1 MNSLRDKMRNYEVP
15 PPAGVWDRVAAA
27 LDEAEQGSN
36 FVTALQQMEATPPP
50 AAWKNISSSLETG
63 ATEMPAVRSVYRR
76 LPQIVR
82 YAAAVVLLLLATT
95 YGVMRLTSDVEESE
109 APIVSNP
116 PSVSKDSPGTRPVN
130 PNDAV
135 AANPT
140 AAPSTDVRTQA
151 EPASREAAVH
161 FARNTRSNSA
171 AVAETLPASQ
181 AARAIYTYN
190 DHVPKIADRYITL
203 LTPDGSFIRMAKKW
217 GNLLCCVAGEEQDM
231 DCKNQLKAWQDKLAE
246 SSILSAPGNFMDIV
260 TLVNS
265 LNDDTQL

>member
-27 LDEAEQGSN
+27 LDEAEQGST

-50 AAWKNISSSLETG
+50 AAWKNIALALETEET
-63 ATEMPAVRSVYRR
+63 AIPAVKPVYRR

-82 YAAAVVLLLLATT
+82 YAAAAVLLLLAT
-95 YGVMRLTSDVEESE
+95 YGVMRLTSADVEESA
-109 APIVSNP
+109 APMVSSA
-116 PSVSKDSPGTRPVN
+116 PSVSQDSQGIRPIN

-135 AANPT
+135 AAPPSSVE
-140 AAPSTDVRTQA
+140 AAEAHPQTQ
-151 EPASREAAVH
+151 PASREAAAR
-161 FARNTRSNSA
+161 FARNVRSNTA
-171 AVAETLPASQ
+171 AMSETLPG
-181 AARAIYTYN
+181 RAIYTYN

-203 LTPDGSFIRMAKKW
+203 LTPDGSFIRMSKKW
-217 GNLLCCVAGEEQDM
+217 GNLLCCVAGEEQDV

-246 SSILSAPGNFMDIV
+246 SSVLSAPGNFMDIV

>member
-1 MNSLRDKMRNYEVP
+1 MNSLRNKMHNYEVP

-27 LDEAEQGSN
+27 LDEAEQGSS
-36 FVTALQQMEATPPP
+36 FVTVLQQMEVSPPP
-50 AAWKNISSSLETG
+50 AAWKSIAASLEG
-63 ATEMPAVRSVYRR
+63 EEATAPVVKPVYRR

-82 YAAAVVLLLLATT
+82 YAAAAILLLLAT
-95 YGVMRLTSDVEESE
+95 YGVIRLGSDAEEAGPDITSSAPAAPADSPAARTAIPHDAVTGNQPSAVE
-109 APIVSNP
+109 APAQ
-116 PSVSKDSPGTRPVN
+116 PSSDT
-130 PNDAV
+130 
-135 AANPT
+135 
-140 AAPSTDVRTQA
+140 
-151 EPASREAAVH
+151 REAPVH
-161 FARNTRSNSA
+161 FARNNRSNTA
-171 AVAETLPASQ
+171 ALAETMPAAQ
-181 AARAIYTYN
+181 LAKAIYTYN

-217 GNLLCCVAGEEQDM
+217 GNLLCCVAGEEQDV

>member
-1 MNSLRDKMRNYEVP
+1 MNSLRDKMHNYEVP

-36 FVTALQQMEATPPP
+36 FVSALQQMEVAPP
-50 AAWKNISSSLETG
+50 ATAWKGIAASLET
-63 ATEMPAVRSVYRR
+63 EEAVEPVARPVYRR

-82 YAAAVVLLLLATT
+82 YAAAAVLLLLAT
-95 YGVMRLTSDVEESE
+95 YGIMRLTSDGEEAEPAMVSS
-109 APIVSNP
+109 APAVST
-116 PSVSKDSPGTRPVN
+116 DSPTTRPVSTG
-130 PNDAV
+130 DAV
-135 AANPT
+135 AANPVP
-140 AAPSTDVRTQA
+140 AEAPAQA
-151 EPASREAAVH
+151 QPASRETPVH
-161 FARNTRSNSA
+161 YARNTRSNSA
-171 AVAETLPASQ
+171 AIAEAMPANQLS
-181 AARAIYTYN
+181 RAIYTYN

-217 GNLLCCVAGEEQDM
+217 GNLLCCVAGEEQDV

>member
-1 MNSLRDKMRNYEVP
+1 MNSLRNKMHHYEVP

-36 FVTALQQMEATPPP
+36 FVAALQQMEVSPPSTS
-50 AAWKNISSSLETG
+50 WSNIEGALEAEET
-63 ATEMPAVRSVYRR
+63 TIPAVRPVYRR

-82 YAAAVVLLLLATT
+82 YAAAAVVLLLAT
-95 YGVMRLTSDVEESE
+95 YGVIRLGSDAEEAGPVIISS
-109 APIVSNP
+109 APAAP
-116 PSVSKDSPGTRPVN
+116 ADSHSTRTATPG
-130 PNDAV
+130 DAA
-135 AANPT
+135 AANP
-140 AAPSTDVRTQA
+140 APAMEVPAQA
-151 EPASREAAVH
+151 TPVNQESSAH
-161 FARNTRSNSA
+161 FARNARSNPA
-171 AVAETLPASQ
+171 TGAETISASQ
-181 AARAIYTYN
+181 LTRATAIYTYN

-217 GNLLCCVAGEEQDM
+217 GNLLCCVAGEEQDA

-246 SSILSAPGNFMDIV
+246 SSILAAPGNFMDIV

>member
-50 AAWKNISSSLETG
+50 AAWKNIARALKTDENAIPSVK
-63 ATEMPAVRSVYRR
+63 PVYRR

-82 YAAAVVLLLLATT
+82 YAAAAVLLLLAA
-95 YGVMRLTSDVEESE
+95 YGVMRLTSDVEES
-109 APIVSNP
+109 APPMVSSA
-116 PSVSKDSPGTRPVN
+116 PSVSKDSQGTHRVS

-140 AAPSTDVRTQA
+140 SVPAAETHAQA
-151 EPASREAAVH
+151 QPASREASVR
-161 FARNTRSNSA
+161 FARNASSNTAAMGQTMSA
-171 AVAETLPASQ
+171 SDPG
-181 AARAIYTYN
+181 RAIYTYN

-203 LTPDGSFIRMAKKW
+203 LTPDGSFIRMAKRW
-217 GNLLCCVAGEEQDM
+217 GNLLCCVAGEEQDA

-246 SSILSAPGNFMDIV
+246 SSVLSAPGNFMDIV

>member
-1 MNSLRDKMRNYEVP
+1 MNSLRDKMHNYEVP

-27 LDEAEQGSN
+27 LDEAEQGHN
-36 FVTALQQMEATPPP
+36 FVSALQQMEVAPP
-50 AAWKNISSSLETG
+50 ATAWKGIAAALET
-63 ATEMPAVRSVYRR
+63 EEAVEPVARPVYRR

-82 YAAAVVLLLLATT
+82 YAAAAVLLLLAT
-95 YGVMRLTSDVEESE
+95 YGVMRLTSDVDE
-109 APIVSNP
+109 AEPAMVSSAP
-116 PSVSKDSPGTRPVN
+116 AVSKDSPGTRPVHSG
-130 PNDAV
+130 DAV
-135 AANPT
+135 AANP
-140 AAPSTDVRTQA
+140 APIAEAPAQA
-151 EPASREAAVH
+151 QPASRATPVH
-161 FARNTRSNSA
+161 YARNTRSNSA
-171 AVAETLPASQ
+171 AIAEAMPANQLS
-181 AARAIYTYN
+181 RAIYTYN

-217 GNLLCCVAGEEQDM
+217 GNLLCCVAGEEQDV